1 MENNINIVIPMAGLG
16 TRFANEGFSLPKPL
30 IETNGKTLI
39 EHSISTLGIKGN
51 YIFITRKYKNES
63 DNIFLSKRL
72 KEIQPN
78 CIEITLDKPTRG
90 ATETVLQAKRFI
102 DSNPLIITNCDQIT
116 DWNSNKFK
124 EFISNPT
131 IDGAVVT
138 YPSNNPKNSFAIV
151 EEDNVLELV
160 EKNPV
165 SNIALIG
172 VHYWKNGKAFIRS
185 AEKLLKD
192 FDSKG
197 RPECYISETYNYL
210 IKDGFLIKNYPIK
223 ANEYIP
229 LGTPYDLKIYE
240 GKVKEFHTEKPST
253 IFCDIDGTLVKHAH
267 RFSDLKDINPT
278 ILPGVR
284 EKFNQWD
291 SQGHKIILCTA
302 RKESAREMTELHLRM
317 LGLCWDQLIMG
328 VTSGNRILINDKLN
342 VNHPDRSI
350 SCNVITDEGFEDYN
364 WNKIKL

>member
-1 MENNINIVIPMAGLG
+1 MSKKINIVIPMAGLG

-30 IETNGKTLI
+30 IETNGKMLI
-39 EHSISTLGIKGN
+39 EHSISTLGIEGN
-51 YIFITRKYKNES
+51 YIFITRKYKNKS
-63 DNIFLSKRL
+63 DNLLLSKRL

-78 CIEITLDKPTRG
+78 CTEVILDKPTRG
-90 ATETVLQAKRFI
+90 AAETVLLAKEYI
-102 DSNPLIITNCDQIT
+102 NSNPLIITNCDQIT
-116 DWNSNKFK
+116 DWDADKFK
-124 EFISNPT
+124 EFISNPI

-138 YPSNNPKNSFAIV
+138 YPSNNPKNSFAVV
-151 EEDNVLELV
+151 EEDNVIKLV
-160 EKNPV
+160 EKDPI
-165 SNIALIG
+165 SNSALIG
-172 VHYWKNGKAFIRS
+172 VHYWKNGKSFIKS
-185 AEKLLKD
+185 AEKLVKD
-192 FDSKG
+192 FDEEG

-210 IKDGFLIKNYPIK
+210 IYEGFSIKNYPIT

-267 RFSDLKDINPT
+267 RFSDLKDTDPIL
-278 ILPGVR
+278 LPGVR

-302 RKESAREMTELHLRM
+302 RKESAREMTESHLRM

-328 VTSGNRILINDKLN
+328 VTSGKRILINDKLN
-342 VNHPDRSI
+342 INHPDRAI
-350 SCNVITDEGFEDYN
+350 SYNVITNGGFEN
-364 WNKIKL
+364 LKL